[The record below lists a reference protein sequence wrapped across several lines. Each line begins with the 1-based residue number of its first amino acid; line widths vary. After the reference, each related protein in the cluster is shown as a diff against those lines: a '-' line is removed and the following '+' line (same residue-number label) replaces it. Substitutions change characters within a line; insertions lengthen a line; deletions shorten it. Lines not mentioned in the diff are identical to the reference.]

1 MTVCVTLVFVGV
13 AFRSV
18 LVPLRSVITIG
29 ITILFVFGF
38 AALTYVVSW
47 ALHLPVRGRVGSAH
61 SCMGVHTQDGDMEW
75 LPIPG
80 LRSVNGIVWM
90 LPVITFS
97 VIVGIGESAKVACLS
112 RVCACV
118 T

>member
-1 MTVCVTLVFVGV
+1 MASFQGEVVSVLLLEVALTHTTRVAWFVYTHTHTRMVIVTVCVTLVFVGV

-47 ALHLPVRGRVGSAH
+47 ALHLPVRG
-61 SCMGVHTQDGDMEW
+61 CW
-75 LPIPG
+75 
-80 LRSVNGIVWM
+80 
-90 LPVITFS
+90 
-97 VIVGIGESAKVACLS
+97 
-112 RVCACV
+112 
-118 T
+118 

>member
-1 MTVCVTLVFVGV
+1 MANFQGEVVSVLLLEVALTHTTGCLACAHTHTHTRMVIVTVCVTLVFVGV

-47 ALHLPVRGRVGSAH
+47 ALNLPVAG
-61 SCMGVHTQDGDMEW
+61 CW
-75 LPIPG
+75 
-80 LRSVNGIVWM
+80 
-90 LPVITFS
+90 
-97 VIVGIGESAKVACLS
+97 
-112 RVCACV
+112 
-118 T
+118 

>member
-1 MTVCVTLVFVGV
+1 MVIVTVCVTLVFVGV

-29 ITILFVFGF
+29 ITTLFVFGF

-61 SCMGVHTQDGDMEW
+61 SCVRRMVTWSG
-75 LPIPG
+75 
-80 LRSVNGIVWM
+80 
-90 LPVITFS
+90 
-97 VIVGIGESAKVACLS
+97 CLS
-112 RVCACV
+112 LAFAL
-118 T
+118 